1 MAIPSK
7 KNIDFDVYERQDP
20 KTRVDW
26 GAQAAKITKTFEGI
40 RDERQGRKDLLEKN
54 ITEQQAALNDIG
66 QYDSQTLRQ
75 VALDSSQQS
84 ADELARKAAL
94 MRAGKIK
101 PNDLMKFKSNQSSG
115 WTLFKK
121 NAEQWDSKFQ
131 ELTKRTDDGLNSKAE
146 RELAEL
152 TSSFGNLKNM
162 KFLTDDEGNMA
173 YARTD
178 DDGNILTGESVSAN
192 EMTNLLNQRINSY
205 KASDA
210 ANAQGKK
217 IGVLVT
223 EMLTEN
229 GINATIRSD
238 ARSRAESDFLG
249 GAKAQET
256 LNLFAKE
263 MTSNPSNLAVMMV
276 DNNMVNGVQYENNY
290 IGGPADE
297 GDMHAGYTGEASKN
311 PFIKWAWNGN
321 EYVPQVTEEQRTAG
335 DQYAEDL
342 IKATLDIKIGVDT
355 KGMNEKDQES
365 AAGIAD
371 RKLNEEID
379 ASGQSVNMLVTGD
392 PAAAEAA
399 AKDLISS
406 FENLENIERVVDA
419 NGKVIAF
426 NIQVR
431 EPGEDG
437 KLLQVDPIKTTDSK
451 GNAKTPDQ
459 LNREIFKLVGA
470 KGTYD
475 AWYKRNKDSIGENVG
490 QGSIVSKRAAPV
502 IERTIQPNEVLI
514 PGADGKLGR
523 QSYTDFFASK
533 EGGNLGNSI
542 SSDPISMDY
551 NEDVV
556 KAFNNLIKSRNFIP
570 KDLKTQL
577 DDAGKKY
584 EAEINGDKLT
594 ITIGDETII
603 YADVFSDDTD
613 ITINDKSP
621 VNKET
626 GGTSGIAK
634 QIFDAVNRQLK
645 RSVTKTESTIPQSEV
660 QTVAPSDVRL
670 KKNISKVGISPN
682 GYNIYNFEYINQFK
696 YGTGIYQGVMA
707 QEVPH
712 AQITV
717 GDYYHVD
724 YDKLDV
730 TFKKI

>member
-1 MAIPSK
+1 MALPSK
-7 KNIDFDVYERQDP
+7 KNINFDVYERQDP
-20 KTRVDW
+20 KTQVDW
-26 GAQAAKITKTFEGI
+26 GAQATKITETFEGI

-54 ITEQQAALNDIG
+54 IEEQRVALNDIG
-66 QYDSQTLRQ
+66 EYDSQTLRQ

-84 ADELARKAAL
+84 ADKLARQAAL

-101 PNDLMKFKSNQSSG
+101 PNDLMKFKSNQSAG
-115 WTLFKK
+115 WTQFKN

-162 KFLTDDEGNMA
+162 QFLTDDDGNMA

-178 DDGNILTGESVSAN
+178 DNGNILPGESVSAN
-192 EMTNLLNQRINSY
+192 EMTNLLNQKIDGYN
-205 KASDA
+205 ASDA
-210 ANAQGKK
+210 AKAQGEK

-223 EMLTEN
+223 EMLTDN

-238 ARSRAESDFLG
+238 ARARAESDFLG
-249 GAKAQET
+249 SDKAKET
-256 LNLFAKE
+256 LSLFAKE
-263 MTSNPSNLAVMMV
+263 MTSKPLQLAVMMV
-276 DNNMVNGVQYENNY
+276 DNNMLNGVQYENNY

-297 GDMHAGYTGEASKN
+297 GDMHAGYTGDPSKN
-311 PFIKWAWNGN
+311 PFIKWVHNGN
-321 EYVPQVTEEQRTAG
+321 YYEPQVTEEQRTAG
-335 DQYAEDL
+335 DQYAESL
-342 IKATLDIKIGVDT
+342 IKATLNITTGVDV

-365 AAGIAD
+365 AAILAD

-379 ASGQSVNMLVTGD
+379 ASGKSVNMLVTGD
-392 PAAAEAA
+392 AAAAEAA

-533 EGGNLGNSI
+533 EGGNIGNSI
-542 SSDPISMDY
+542 SSDIISMDY
-551 NEDVV
+551 NDDVV
-556 KAFNNLIKSRNFIP
+556 KAFNNLINSRNFIP

-584 EAEINGDKLT
+584 EAEIDDDTLT

-603 YADVFSDDTD
+603 YSNVFADETD
-613 ITINDKSP
+613 ITINDKGP

-626 GGTSGIAK
+626 GGTAGIAK

-645 RSVTKTESTIPQSEV
+645 RSVTKTESTIPQN
-660 QTVAPSDVRL
+660 A
-670 KKNISKVGISPN
+670 
-682 GYNIYNFEYINQFK
+682 
-696 YGTGIYQGVMA
+696 
-707 QEVPH
+707 
-712 AQITV
+712 
-717 GDYYHVD
+717 VD
-724 YDKLDV
+724 A
-730 TFKKI
+730 FGNPI

>member
-7 KNIDFDVYERQDP
+7 KNINFDVYERQDP
-20 KTRVDW
+20 TTQVDW
-26 GAQAAKITKTFEGI
+26 GAQASKITKTFEGI

-54 ITEQQAALNDIG
+54 IEEQRVALNDIG
-66 QYDSQTLRQ
+66 EYDSQTLRQ

-84 ADELARKAAL
+84 ADKLARQAAL

-101 PNDLMKFKSNQSSG
+101 PNDLMKFKSNQSAG
-115 WTLFKK
+115 WTQFKN

-131 ELTKRTDDGLNSKAE
+131 ELTTRTNDGLNSKAE

-162 KFLTDDEGNMA
+162 QFLTDDDGNMA

-178 DDGNILTGESVSAN
+178 DSGNILPGQSVSAN
-192 EMTNLLNQRINSY
+192 EMTNLLNQKINSY
-205 KASDA
+205 DASA
-210 ANAQGKK
+210 AASAQGEK
-217 IGVLVT
+217 IGVIVQS
-223 EMLTEN
+223 MLKDN
-229 GINATIRSD
+229 GINATISSD
-238 ARSRAESDFLG
+238 ARSRAESEFFGSDK
-249 GAKAQET
+249 AKET
-256 LNLFAKE
+256 LSLFAKE
-263 MTSNPSNLAVMMV
+263 MTSNPLNLAVMMV

-290 IGGPADE
+290 IGGPADQ
-297 GDMHAGYTGEASKN
+297 GDKHADYTGDASKN
-311 PFIKWAWNGN
+311 PYVKWVWNGN
-321 EYVPQVTEEQRTAG
+321 QYMPQVTEEQKTEG

-342 IKATLDIKIGVDT
+342 IKATLNITQDVDT

-365 AAGIAD
+365 AAILAD

-379 ASGQSVNMLVTGD
+379 ASGKSVNMLVTGD
-392 PAAAEAA
+392 AAAAEAA

-419 NGKVIAF
+419 NGKVTAF

-431 EPGEDG
+431 KPGEDG
-437 KLLQVDPIKTTDSK
+437 ELLQVDPISTTDKK

-490 QGSIVSKRAAPV
+490 EGSIVSKRAAPV
-502 IERTIQPNEVLI
+502 IKRTIQPNEVLI

-533 EGGNLGNSI
+533 EGGNIGNSI
-542 SSDPISMDY
+542 SSDIISMDY
-551 NEDVV
+551 NDDVV
-556 KAFNNLIKSRNFIP
+556 KAFNNLINSRNFIP

-584 EAEINGDKLT
+584 EAEINGNKLT

-603 YADVFSDDTD
+603 YSNVYSDETD
-613 ITINDKSP
+613 ITINDKGP

-626 GGTSGIAK
+626 GGTAGIAK

-645 RSVTKTESTIPQSEV
+645 RSVTKTESTIPQS
-660 QTVAPSDVRL
+660 A
-670 KKNISKVGISPN
+670 
-682 GYNIYNFEYINQFK
+682 
-696 YGTGIYQGVMA
+696 
-707 QEVPH
+707 
-712 AQITV
+712 
-717 GDYYHVD
+717 VD
-724 YDKLDV
+724 A
-730 TFKKI
+730 FGNPI

>member
-1 MAIPSK
+1 MALPSK
-7 KNIDFDVYERQDP
+7 KNINFDVYERQDP
-20 KTRVDW
+20 KTQVDW
-26 GAQAAKITKTFEGI
+26 GAQATKITETFEGI

-54 ITEQQAALNDIG
+54 IEEQRVALNDIG
-66 QYDSQTLRQ
+66 EYDSQTLRQ

-84 ADELARKAAL
+84 ADKLARQAAL

-101 PNDLMKFKSNQSSG
+101 PNDLMKFKSNQSAG
-115 WTLFKK
+115 WTQFKN

-131 ELTKRTDDGLNSKAE
+131 ELTTRTNDGLNSKAE

-162 KFLTDDEGNMA
+162 QFLTDDDGNMA

-178 DDGNILTGESVSAN
+178 DNGNILPGESVSAN
-192 EMTNLLNQRINSY
+192 EMTNLLNQKIDGYN
-205 KASDA
+205 ASDA
-210 ANAQGKK
+210 AKAQGEK

-223 EMLTEN
+223 EMLTDN

-238 ARSRAESDFLG
+238 ARARAESDFLG
-249 GAKAQET
+249 SDKAKET
-256 LNLFAKE
+256 LSLFAKE
-263 MTSNPSNLAVMMV
+263 MTSKPLQLAVMMV
-276 DNNMVNGVQYENNY
+276 DNNMLNGVQYENNY

-297 GDMHAGYTGEASKN
+297 GDMHAGYTGDPSKN
-311 PFIKWAWNGN
+311 PFIKWVHNGN
-321 EYVPQVTEEQRTAG
+321 YYVPQVTEEQRTAG

-475 AWYKRNKDSIGENVG
+475 AWYKRNKDSISENIG
-490 QGSIVSKRAAPV
+490 KGSIVSKRAAPV

-533 EGGNLGNSI
+533 EGGNIGNSI
-542 SSDPISMDY
+542 SSDIISMDY
-551 NEDVV
+551 NDDVV
-556 KAFNNLIKSRNFIP
+556 KAFNNLINSRNFIP

-584 EAEINGDKLT
+584 EAEIDDDTLT

-603 YADVFSDDTD
+603 YSNVFADETD
-613 ITINDKSP
+613 ITINDKGP

-626 GGTSGIAK
+626 GGTAGIAK

-645 RSVTKTESTIPQSEV
+645 RSVTKTESTIPQN
-660 QTVAPSDVRL
+660 A
-670 KKNISKVGISPN
+670 
-682 GYNIYNFEYINQFK
+682 
-696 YGTGIYQGVMA
+696 
-707 QEVPH
+707 
-712 AQITV
+712 
-717 GDYYHVD
+717 VD
-724 YDKLDV
+724 A
-730 TFKKI
+730 FGNPI

>member
-1 MAIPSK
+1 MALPSK
-7 KNIDFDVYERQDP
+7 KNIDFNVYERQDP
-20 KTRVDW
+20 TTQVDW
-26 GAQAAKITKTFEGI
+26 GAQATKITETFEGI

-54 ITEQQAALNDIG
+54 IEEQRVALNDIG
-66 QYDSQTLRQ
+66 EYDSQTLRQ

-84 ADELARKAAL
+84 ADKLARQAAL

-101 PNDLMKFKSNQSSG
+101 PNDLMKFKSNQSAG
-115 WTLFKK
+115 WTQFKN

-131 ELTKRTDDGLNSKAE
+131 ELTTRTNDGLNSKAE

-162 KFLTDDEGNMA
+162 QFLTDDDGNMA

-178 DDGNILTGESVSAN
+178 DNGNILPGESVSAN
-192 EMTNLLNQRINSY
+192 EMTNLLNQKIDGYN
-205 KASDA
+205 ASDA
-210 ANAQGKK
+210 AKAQGEK

-223 EMLTEN
+223 EMLTDN

-238 ARSRAESDFLG
+238 ARARAESDFLG
-249 GAKAQET
+249 SDKAKET
-256 LNLFAKE
+256 LSLFAKE
-263 MTSNPSNLAVMMV
+263 MTSKPLQLAVMMV
-276 DNNMVNGVQYENNY
+276 DNNMLNGVQYENNY

-297 GDMHAGYTGEASKN
+297 GDMHAGYTGDPSKN
-311 PFIKWAWNGN
+311 PFIKWVHNGN
-321 EYVPQVTEEQRTAG
+321 YYVPQVTEEQRTAG
-335 DQYAEDL
+335 DQYAEGL
-342 IKATLDIKIGVDT
+342 IKATLNITTGVDV

-365 AAGIAD
+365 AAILAD

-379 ASGQSVNMLVTGD
+379 ASGKSVNMLVTGD
-392 PAAAEAA
+392 AAAAEAA

-426 NIQVR
+426 NIQVKDS
-431 EPGEDG
+431 EGT
-437 KLLQVDPIKTTDSK
+437 LLQVDPIKTTDSK
-451 GNAKTPDQ
+451 GKAKTPDQ

-533 EGGNLGNSI
+533 EGGNIGNSI
-542 SSDPISMDY
+542 SSDIISMDY
-551 NEDVV
+551 NDDVV
-556 KAFNNLIKSRNFIP
+556 KAFNNLINSRNFIP

-584 EAEINGDKLT
+584 EAEIDDDTLT

-603 YADVFSDDTD
+603 YSNVFADETD
-613 ITINDKSP
+613 ITINDKGP

-626 GGTSGIAK
+626 GGTAGIAK

-645 RSVTKTESTIPQSEV
+645 RSVTKTESTIPQN
-660 QTVAPSDVRL
+660 A
-670 KKNISKVGISPN
+670 
-682 GYNIYNFEYINQFK
+682 
-696 YGTGIYQGVMA
+696 
-707 QEVPH
+707 
-712 AQITV
+712 
-717 GDYYHVD
+717 VD
-724 YDKLDV
+724 A
-730 TFKKI
+730 FGNPI

>member
-7 KNIDFDVYERQDP
+7 RNIDFDVYERQDP
-20 KTRVDW
+20 KTQVDW
-26 GAQAAKITKTFEGI
+26 GAQASKITKTFEGI

-54 ITEQQAALNDIG
+54 IEEQRVALNDIG
-66 QYDSQTLRQ
+66 EYDSQTLRQ

-84 ADELARKAAL
+84 ADKLARQAAL

-101 PNDLMKFKSNQSSG
+101 PNDLMKFKSNQSAG

-131 ELTKRTDDGLNSKAE
+131 ELTKRTNENLNSKAE

-162 KFLTDDEGNMA
+162 QFL
-173 YARTD
+173 TD
-178 DDGNILTGESVSAN
+178 DDGNMAYTRTDEEGNILPGESVSAN
-192 EMTNLLNQRINSY
+192 ELTNLLNQKINSY
-205 KASDA
+205 DASGA
-210 ANAQGKK
+210 ASAQGKK
-217 IGVLVT
+217 IGVIVT
-223 EMLTEN
+223 EMLEQN

-238 ARSRAESDFLG
+238 ARSRAESEFLG
-249 GAKAQET
+249 SEKAQET

-263 MTSNPSNLAVMMV
+263 MTSNPLDLAVMMV
-276 DNNMVNGVQYENNY
+276 DNNMVNEVQYENNY

-297 GDMHAGYTGEASKN
+297 GDMHAGYTGDASKN
-311 PFIKWAWNGN
+311 PFIKWVWNGN
-321 EYVPQVTEEQRTAG
+321 QYVPQVTEEQRTAG
-335 DQYAEDL
+335 NEYAEDL
-342 IKATLDIKIGVDT
+342 IRATLNIKTGVDT

-365 AAGIAD
+365 AAAIKE

-392 PAAAEAA
+392 AAAAEAA

-419 NGKVIAF
+419 NGNVTAF

-431 EPGEDG
+431 KPGKDG
-437 KLLQVDPIKTTDSK
+437 KDGELLQVDPISTTDPTGK
-451 GNAKTPDQ
+451 AKTPDE

-490 QGSIVSKRAAPV
+490 TGSIVSKRAAPV
-502 IERTIQPNEVLI
+502 INRTIQPNEVLI
-514 PGADGKLGR
+514 AGADGKLGR
-523 QSYTDFFASK
+523 QSYTNFFASK
-533 EGGNLGNSI
+533 EGGNIGNSI
-542 SSDPISMDY
+542 SADLISADY
-551 NEDVV
+551 NNDVV
-556 KAFNNLIKSRNFIP
+556 KAFNNLINSRNFIP

-584 EAEINGDKLT
+584 EAEIDGDELT

-603 YADVFSDDTD
+603 YSNVFSDDTD
-613 ITINDKSP
+613 ITINDKAP

-645 RSVTKTESTIPQSEV
+645 RSVTKTESTIPQNG
-660 QTVAPSDVRL
+660 APSDVRL
-670 KKNISKVGISPN
+670 KKNISKVGVSPN

-696 YGTGIYQGVMA
+696 YGAGIYQGVMA

-730 TFKKI
+730 TFKNI

>member
-7 KNIDFDVYERQDP
+7 RNIDFDVYERQDP
-20 KTRVDW
+20 KTQVDW
-26 GAQAAKITKTFEGI
+26 GAQASKITKTFEGI

-54 ITEQQAALNDIG
+54 IEEQRVALNDIG
-66 QYDSQTLRQ
+66 EYDSQTLRQ

-84 ADELARKAAL
+84 ADKLARQAAL

-101 PNDLMKFKSNQSSG
+101 PNDLMKFKSNQSAG

-131 ELTKRTDDGLNSKAE
+131 ELTKRTNENLNSKAE

-162 KFLTDDEGNMA
+162 QFL
-173 YARTD
+173 TD
-178 DDGNILTGESVSAN
+178 DDGNMAYTRTDEEGNILPGESVSAN
-192 EMTNLLNQRINSY
+192 ELTNLLNQKINSY
-205 KASDA
+205 DASGA
-210 ANAQGKK
+210 ASAQGKK
-217 IGVLVT
+217 IGVIVT
-223 EMLTEN
+223 EMLEQN

-238 ARSRAESDFLG
+238 ARSRAESEFLG
-249 GAKAQET
+249 SEKAQET

-263 MTSNPSNLAVMMV
+263 MTSNPLDLAVMMV
-276 DNNMVNGVQYENNY
+276 DNNMVNEVQYENNY

-297 GDMHAGYTGEASKN
+297 GDMHAGYTGDASKN
-311 PFIKWAWNGN
+311 PFIKWVWNGN
-321 EYVPQVTEEQRTAG
+321 QYVPQVTEEQRTAG
-335 DQYAEDL
+335 NEYAEDL
-342 IKATLDIKIGVDT
+342 IRATLNIKTGVDT

-365 AAGIAD
+365 AAAIKE

-392 PAAAEAA
+392 AAAAEAA

-419 NGKVIAF
+419 NGNVTAF

-431 EPGEDG
+431 KPGKDG
-437 KLLQVDPIKTTDSK
+437 KDGELLQVDPISTTDPTGK
-451 GNAKTPDQ
+451 AKTPDE

-490 QGSIVSKRAAPV
+490 TGSIVSKRAAPV
-502 IERTIQPNEVLI
+502 INRTIQPNEVLI
-514 PGADGKLGR
+514 AGADGKLGR
-523 QSYTDFFASK
+523 QNYTNFFASK

-542 SSDPISMDY
+542 SADLISADY
-551 NEDVV
+551 NNDVV
-556 KAFNNLIKSRNFIP
+556 KAFNNLINSRNFIP

-584 EAEINGDKLT
+584 EAEIDGDELT

-603 YADVFSDDTD
+603 YSNVFSDDTD
-613 ITINDKSP
+613 ITINDKAP

-645 RSVTKTESTIPQSEV
+645 RSVTKTESTIPQNG
-660 QTVAPSDVRL
+660 APSDVRL
-670 KKNISKVGISPN
+670 KKNISKVGVSPN

-696 YGTGIYQGVMA
+696 YGAGIYQGVMA

-730 TFKKI
+730 TFKNI

>member
-1 MAIPSK
+1 MALPSK
-7 KNIDFDVYERQDP
+7 KNINFDVYERQDP
-20 KTRVDW
+20 KTQVDW
-26 GAQAAKITKTFEGI
+26 GAQATKITETFEGI

-54 ITEQQAALNDIG
+54 IEEQRVALNDIG
-66 QYDSQTLRQ
+66 EYDSQTLRQ

-84 ADELARKAAL
+84 ADKLARQAAL

-101 PNDLMKFKSNQSSG
+101 PNDLMKFKSNQSAG
-115 WTLFKK
+115 WTQFKN

-131 ELTKRTDDGLNSKAE
+131 ELTTRTNDGLNSKAE

-162 KFLTDDEGNMA
+162 QFLTDDDGNMA

-178 DDGNILTGESVSAN
+178 DNGNILPGESVSAN
-192 EMTNLLNQRINSY
+192 EMTNLLNQKIDGYN
-205 KASDA
+205 ASDA
-210 ANAQGKK
+210 AKAQGEK

-223 EMLTEN
+223 EMLTDN

-238 ARSRAESDFLG
+238 ARARAESDFLG
-249 GAKAQET
+249 SDKAKET
-256 LNLFAKE
+256 LSLFAKE
-263 MTSNPSNLAVMMV
+263 MTSNPSHLAVMMV
-276 DNNMVNGVQYENNY
+276 DNNMLNGVQYENNY

-297 GDMHAGYTGEASKN
+297 GDMHAGYTGDQSKN
-311 PFIKWAWNGN
+311 PFIKWVHNGN
-321 EYVPQVTEEQRTAG
+321 YYVPQVTEEQRTAG
-335 DQYAEDL
+335 DQYAEGL
-342 IKATLDIKIGVDT
+342 IKATLNITTGVDV

-365 AAGIAD
+365 AAILAD

-379 ASGQSVNMLVTGD
+379 ASGKSVNMLVTGD
-392 PAAAEAA
+392 AAAAEAA

-533 EGGNLGNSI
+533 EGGNIGNSI
-542 SSDPISMDY
+542 SSDIISMDY
-551 NEDVV
+551 NDDVV
-556 KAFNNLIKSRNFIP
+556 KAFNNLINSRNFIP

-603 YADVFSDDTD
+603 YANVFSDDTD
-613 ITINDKSP
+613 ITINDKGP

-626 GGTSGIAK
+626 GGTAGIAK

-645 RSVTKTESTIPQSEV
+645 RSVTKTESTIPQN
-660 QTVAPSDVRL
+660 A
-670 KKNISKVGISPN
+670 
-682 GYNIYNFEYINQFK
+682 
-696 YGTGIYQGVMA
+696 
-707 QEVPH
+707 
-712 AQITV
+712 
-717 GDYYHVD
+717 VD
-724 YDKLDV
+724 A
-730 TFKKI
+730 FGNPI